1 MPCNVG
7 DSKLSYK
14 TVSKSHWI
22 WAFVVANHRCLP
34 ACLAPDSP
42 LVPACSAHEGPRLIA
57 LSCMRPVPCLFGQ
70 QAQC

>member
-7 DSKLSYK
+7 DSKLLYK

-34 ACLAPDSP
+34 AGPAPESLFRPWKP
-42 LVPACSAHEGPRLIA
+42 LLVRSE
-57 LSCMRPVPCLFGQ
+57 
-70 QAQC
+70 